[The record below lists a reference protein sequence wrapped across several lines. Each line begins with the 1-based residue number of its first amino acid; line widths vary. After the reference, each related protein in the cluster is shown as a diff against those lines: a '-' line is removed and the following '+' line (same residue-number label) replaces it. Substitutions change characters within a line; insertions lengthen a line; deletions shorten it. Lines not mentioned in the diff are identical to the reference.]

1 MHFVLLFI
9 SFACHQEFGL
19 ELLVKHPP
27 EGFNV
32 GLSQQILPHLL
43 HIIAGSD
50 RQCCNSGKC
59 HLMDR
64 EATTSGVGE
73 KLNSSCDRELHSPK
87 NVKATFTVRQ
97 VQDRPLQHP
106 LAPSSGS
113 LYSCNFRDRATQ
125 NPASH
130 SFNINSPPVS
140 SRLIPRESTG
150 KKRRL
155 LLRTGD
161 MTTSQR
167 EIRLVLPHVVTA
179 LTELAEL
186 NPIKDTSCHDIALCI
201 SEVCMLGK
209 IGAGSYDNY
218 QGLILFPV

>member
-1 MHFVLLFI
+1 MLQLWQMPPYGPRGHNQRCRRKI
-9 SFACHQEFGL
+9 EQ
-19 ELLVKHPP
+19 LVW
-27 EGFNV
+27 
-32 GLSQQILPHLL
+32 
-43 HIIAGSD
+43 
-50 RQCCNSGKC
+50 
-59 HLMDR
+59 
-64 EATTSGVGE
+64 SGVTQSQKCQG
-73 KLNSSCDRELHSPK
+73 NIYC
-87 NVKATFTVRQ
+87 KASA
-97 VQDRPLQHP
+97 

-140 SRLIPRESTG
+140 SRLIPGESTG

-167 EIRLVLPHVVTA
+167 EIRLVLPHVETA
-179 LTELAEL
+179 STELAEL

-218 QGLILFPV
+218 QGRILFPVRPSTNEHQRSAWSRQMVYE